1 MWLYP
6 FPHVKIKYRRH
17 WISRMSR
24 LLKGVVEHPL
34 RLVEYTVPA
43 EALEI
48 YISIAIATV
57 PEILT
62 SAFAVTMNL
71 ICEC

>member
-1 MWLYP
+1 
-6 FPHVKIKYRRH
+6 
-17 WISRMSR
+17 MSR

-34 RLVEYTVPA
+34 RLVEYTVAEGANGCLSVRLPA